1 MAKTEIPKSDFIPHP
16 VGQHEGKICLLEDVG
31 MKTTAFGEKHKVAV
45 RVESTTAMM
54 EDGQPF
60 IVQQWYTLSGHP
72 KSSLRKFRELIAGR
86 ALTDDEAYLFDTD
99 DPMLLNKPV
108 GFVIVHN
115 EGKDGGTPYA
125 NIKAIWPLKAGLD
138 KLRVEYFLQLIDLRT
153 DKGQITVDAAT
164 KTGKWTSS
172 SKCTPELLEEGIK
185 KFEAALATAN
195 IPLPEMPTEVLTEG
209 IYLADDIPF

>member
-1 MAKTEIPKSDFIPHP
+1 MAKTDIPKKEFEPHP
-16 VGQHEGKICLLEDVG
+16 IGQHEGIICLLEDVG

-54 EDGQPF
+54 DDGQPF
-60 IVQQWYTLSGHP
+60 VVQQWYTLSGHP

-86 ALTDDEAYLFDTD
+86 ELTDDEAHVFDTE
-99 DPMLLNKPV
+99 DPLLLGKKV

-138 KLRVEYFLQLIDLRT
+138 TNRMKYFLRLVDLRA
-153 DKGQITVDAAT
+153 DKGQITVSAAT
-164 KTGKWTSS
+164 NTSKWVTS
-172 SKCTPELLEEGIK
+172 SKCTPELLEEGIG
-185 KFEAALATAN
+185 KFEAFLTEAG
-195 IPLPEMPTEVLTEG
+195 IPLPEMPAAGTETD
-209 IYLADDIPF
+209 DDIPF

>member
-60 IVQQWYTLSGHP
+60 IVQQWFTLSGHP

-86 ALTDDEAYLFDTD
+86 PLTEDEAYLFDTD

-125 NIKAIWPLKAGLD
+125 NIKAIWPLKVGLNR
-138 KLRVEYFLQLIDLRT
+138 LRVEYFLRLVDLRA
-153 DKGQITVDAAT
+153 DKAQITIDAAT
-164 KTGKWTSS
+164 KIGKWASS
-172 SKCTPELLEEGIK
+172 SKCTPELLEDGIG
-185 KFEAALATAN
+185 KFEAALMEAK
-195 IPLPEMPTEVLTEG
+195 IPLPISPTEDE
-209 IYLADDIPF
+209 DDVPF